1 VQAYDVLTKNFREEM
16 LDLKWLVTLSVVLL
30 PPLVAPKRIERSA
43 TSQRA
48 FWRTSRRAVIPL
60 SLS

>member
-1 VQAYDVLTKNFREEM
+1 M

-30 PPLVAPKRIERSA
+30 PPLVAPKRIERSG

-60 SLS
+60 SVS